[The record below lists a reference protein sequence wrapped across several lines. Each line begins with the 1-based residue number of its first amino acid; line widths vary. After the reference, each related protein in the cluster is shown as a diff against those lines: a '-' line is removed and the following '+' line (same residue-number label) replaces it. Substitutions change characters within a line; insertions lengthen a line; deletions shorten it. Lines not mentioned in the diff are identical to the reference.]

1 MAVYT
6 DCSWE
11 RLLTTSLKQNEIIIS
26 EWERAKNM
34 QLCAWKTVYGGS
46 MCAWLLVEE
55 VFCEREREEK
65 GETIKNNGSSTSC
78 V

>member
-1 MAVYT
+1 
-6 DCSWE
+6 
-11 RLLTTSLKQNEIIIS
+11 
-26 EWERAKNM
+26 M

-65 GETIKNNGSSTSC
+65 RETIKNNGSSTSC